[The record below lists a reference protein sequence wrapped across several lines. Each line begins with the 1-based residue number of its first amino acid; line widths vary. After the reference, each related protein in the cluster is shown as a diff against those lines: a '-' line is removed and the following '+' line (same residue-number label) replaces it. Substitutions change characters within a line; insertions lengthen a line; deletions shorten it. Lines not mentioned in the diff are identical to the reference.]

1 MQNKGDSYRFCPNY
15 ERYWIEDSKYGHII
29 KILHKDGSKDIIDLR
44 WPDRIRDEHGRV
56 SDIK

>member
-1 MQNKGDSYRFCPNY
+1 MKKGDSYRFCPNY

-29 KILHKDGSKDIIDLR
+29 KILHKDGSQDVIDLR
-44 WPDRIRDEHGRV
+44 WPDRIRDKNGRV

>member
-44 WPDRIRDEHGRV
+44 WPDRIRDRSGRV
-56 SDIK
+56 SEKK